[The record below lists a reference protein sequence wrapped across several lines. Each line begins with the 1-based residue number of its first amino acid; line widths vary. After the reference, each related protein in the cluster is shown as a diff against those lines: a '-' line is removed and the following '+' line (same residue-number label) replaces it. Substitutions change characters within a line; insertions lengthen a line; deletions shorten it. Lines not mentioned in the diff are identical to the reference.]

1 MFAVLCLFACKKETT
16 SSITGTVAL
25 FDDGTTS
32 IENSGM
38 KVLLEGTSPEI
49 YALTDSEGNFTIG
62 NVPFGTYTI
71 IFSRDGFGTY
81 KFFNA
86 TLTKSGGAYNIT
98 ETINLGQ
105 VSDLEITDFEVHITN
120 GSIEYTGTIDPVGTA
135 DAPKYVRIFYSTE
148 EAVSSANYTYYS
160 EPYQIVGNGFELPI
174 TNEELI
180 DNGFAPGTTVYM
192 KIYGESYWNNSYD
205 DPLTGKLII
214 PNLSPNS
221 PNIVSFVV
229 P

>member
-16 SSITGTVAL
+16 SSITGTVSL

-32 IENSGM
+32 VENSGM

-49 YALTDSEGNFTIG
+49 FAQTNSDGNFTIG
-62 NVPFGTYTI
+62 NVPFGTYTL
-71 IFSRDGFGTY
+71 IFSKDGYGTY

-86 TLTKSGGAYNIT
+86 TLTESGGAYNIT
-98 ETINLGQ
+98 ETIKLGQ
-105 VSDLEITDFEVHITN
+105 VSDLAITDFEVHISN
-120 GSIEYTGTIDPVGTA
+120 GSIDYTGSIDPEGTA
-135 DAPKYVRIFYSTE
+135 DAPKYVRIFYSTDE
-148 EAVSSANYTYYS
+148 NVSSANYTYYS
-160 EPYQIVGNGFELPI
+160 EPYQIVGNVFELPI
-174 TNEELI
+174 TKEELI
-180 DNGFAPGTTVYM
+180 DEGFAPGATVYL

-205 DPLTGKLII
+205 DPITGELII